1 MLVVIAGMTAFVL
14 HPKSKYLPFG
24 TLPFPMEVVEML
36 DVLVFTA
43 MKISVSVLH
52 GGKSASN
59 SLYRPPA
66 LGPALLYLN
75 NKYLTETKEIPKTT
89 AHFLKI

>member
-1 MLVVIAGMTAFVL
+1 MVTVIAGMTAFVL
-14 HPKSKYLPFG
+14 HSKSIYLPFG
-24 TLPFPMEVVEML
+24 TPPFPKEVVEML

-59 SLYRPPA
+59 SLY
-66 LGPALLYLN
+66 
-75 NKYLTETKEIPKTT
+75 
-89 AHFLKI
+89 